1 MNSRLSKRFSG
12 SPALADLQRDAG
24 PNFCSPVK
32 RRPRWSQLLL
42 AACLL
47 CLAVNVLGSNGPLNS
62 IANLPPGEQY
72 RQLSLLLLLS
82 EGADAELLEYL
93 SDDAA
98 PALGVMS
105 DQAQA
110 LQQYPT
116 PLARIADPDSM
127 LQGAG
132 EMMRFARENR
142 TLIEQELSRIEQEWP
157 ILVSM
162 VDMNSVREDAII
174 IRSAVADSL
183 QYRQG
188 SGLGEL
194 PQSTTDSLLA
204 YRDQTVHQRNQ
215 MEFLLFQNDLDEITD
230 SAIDDLSYKLDAY
243 QRMTDE
249 EMDPELMKER
259 IDAAESM
266 NEETRQ
272 RFREQA
278 YIRASTLYL
287 MLIPAMVSVATD

>member
-1 MNSRLSKRFSG
+1 MNSKVSKAILESVLLRNPRRLVGLNLTSKLGCRR
-12 SPALADLQRDAG
+12 ACAG
-24 PNFCSPVK
+24 
-32 RRPRWSQLLL
+32 LLL
-42 AACLL
+42 VVCLL
-47 CLAVNVLGSNGPLNS
+47 CEAATASGSKDPLSS

-82 EGADAELLEYL
+82 DGADTELLEFL
-93 SDDAA
+93 SDDSA
-98 PALGVMS
+98 PYLDDMS
-105 DQAQA
+105 GQGQA

-132 EMMRFARENR
+132 QMMRFARVNR
-142 TLIEQELSRIEQEWP
+142 GIIEQELVHIEEKWP

-162 VDMNSVREDAII
+162 IDMNSVREDAII

-183 QYRQG
+183 QYQQG
-188 SGLGEL
+188 VGLDEL
-194 PQSTTDSLLA
+194 PQSASSLLA
-204 YRDQTVHQRNQ
+204 YRDETLHQRNQ
-215 MEFLLFQNDLDEITD
+215 MEFLLFQNDLDAITD
-230 SAIDDLSYKLDAY
+230 TAIDDLSYKLDAY

-249 EMDPELMKER
+249 EMDPELMRER
-259 IDAAESM
+259 IDAAENM
-266 NEETRQ
+266 NQETRQ

-287 MLIPAMVSVATD
+287 MLIPAMVSVVTD

>member
-1 MNSRLSKRFSG
+1 MSLPGSIRIASSPGLRLFRHS
-12 SPALADLQRDAG
+12 
-24 PNFCSPVK
+24 
-32 RRPRWSQLLL
+32 WL
-42 AACLL
+42 AAIWL
-47 CLAVNVLGSNGPLNS
+47 CMAVPVLANNGPLS
-62 IANLPPGEQY
+62 SMADLPPGEQY

-82 EGADAELLEYL
+82 EGADEVMLDFLG
-93 SDDAA
+93 DDSG
-98 PALGVMS
+98 PQMGSMS

-132 EMMRFARENR
+132 QMMRFARDNR
-142 TLIEQELSRIEQEWP
+142 EAIEQELSRIAETWP

-162 VDMNSVREDAII
+162 IDMNSVREDAII

-183 QYRQG
+183 QYQ
-188 SGLGEL
+188 LGES
-194 PQSTTDSLLA
+194 PDEQQSLADGSLLA
-204 YRDQTVHQRNQ
+204 YRGQTLHQRNR
-215 MEFLLFQNDLDEITD
+215 MEFLLFQNDLDAITD
-230 SAIDDLSYKLDAY
+230 AAIDDLSYKLDAY

-249 EMDPELMKER
+249 ELDPETMRER
-259 IDAAESM
+259 IEAAEDM

-287 MLIPAMVSVATD
+287 MLIPAMVTVATD

>member
-1 MNSRLSKRFSG
+1 MNSTASKTIFGSALLSKMRQIVG
-12 SPALADLQRDAG
+12 QNPANKLHGR
-24 PNFCSPVK
+24 PV
-32 RRPRWSQLLL
+32 SVHFLLG
-42 AACLL
+42 ACLL
-47 CLAVNVLGSNGPLNS
+47 CLALTALGSNGPLNS

-82 EGADAELLEYL
+82 EGADAELLESL
-93 SDDAA
+93 SDDIA
-98 PALGVMS
+98 PALDVMS
-105 DQAQA
+105 GQAEA

-132 EMMRFARENR
+132 QMMCFARENR
-142 TLIEQELSRIEQEWP
+142 TVIEQELARIEQIWP

-162 VDMNSVREDAII
+162 IDMNSVREDAII

-183 QYRQG
+183 QYQQ
-188 SGLGEL
+188 GLGLDES
-194 PQSTTDSLLA
+194 PQSASSLLA
-204 YRDQTVHQRNQ
+204 YRDETLHQRNQ
-215 MEFLLFQNDLDEITD
+215 MEFLLFQNDLDAITD
-230 SAIDDLSYKLDAY
+230 EAMDDLSYKLDAY

-249 EMDPELMKER
+249 EMDPELMRER
-259 IDAAESM
+259 IDAADSM

-287 MLIPAMVSVATD
+287 MLIPAMVSVATN